1 MPRNGRN
8 RPQPAGVGAP
18 APTAGYPG
26 PKGLDGQAASAN
38 PDLVTRAV
46 DKSAIAGWLDA
57 NLALVAEFNAARKIL
72 SRQLQD
78 ASIGL
83 AAFRDLH
90 TTAVELQTTTLLL
103 RAVPPIPNETAAFEF
118 AASLD
123 AFEAAL
129 TEIARG
135 AVEGSVAGGAA
146 ALNSAAGLMLQS
158 MARYRAATEAM
169 DGAFAS

>member
-1 MPRNGRN
+1 VASRDQR
-8 RPQPAGVGAP
+8 AWIEEAP
-18 APTAGYPG
+18 I
-26 PKGLDGQAASAN
+26 AN
-38 PDLVTRAV
+38 PCLVTRAV
-46 DKSAIAGWLDA
+46 DKPAIAGWLDA

-72 SRQLQD
+72 TRQLQD
-78 ASIGL
+78 ASIDL

-90 TTAVELQTTTLLL
+90 ATAVELQTTTLLL

-129 TEIARG
+129 AEIVRG
-135 AVEGSVAGGAA
+135 AGEESVASGVT

-169 DGAFAS
+169 GGAFAS

>member
-1 MPRNGRN
+1 MGTRR
-8 RPQPAGVGAP
+8 
-18 APTAGYPG
+18 
-26 PKGLDGQAASAN
+26 SAN
-38 PDLVTRAV
+38 PDRVTCAM
-46 DKSAIAGWLDA
+46 DKTAIAGWLDA

-83 AAFRDLH
+83 AAFRDLNA
-90 TTAVELQTTTLLL
+90 TAVELHTTALVL
-103 RAVPPIPNETAAFEF
+103 RAVPPIPDETAAFEF

-129 TEIARG
+129 TEIARA
-135 AVEGSVAGGAA
+135 AVDGSVAGRGT

-158 MARYRAATEAM
+158 MAHYRAATEAM
-169 DGAFAS
+169 DGAFTP